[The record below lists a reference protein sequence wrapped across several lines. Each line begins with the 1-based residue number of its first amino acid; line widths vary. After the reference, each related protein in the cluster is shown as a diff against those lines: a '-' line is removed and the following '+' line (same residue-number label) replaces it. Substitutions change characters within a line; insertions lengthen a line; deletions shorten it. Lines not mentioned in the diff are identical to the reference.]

1 MIATA
6 MPRPESPV
14 KRLAQARVL
23 AEIKA
28 CLTRE
33 DDLGMVY
40 LAAWLEGGGKGWM
53 GLAGLGD
60 LADLDATELAQRVF
74 RHGPQALRMKRRC
87 WYCGHLQERGDRLGC
102 GLNRWIDQEWMET
115 YARLTV
121 RHGRKFTACPD
132 FERDEEV
139 GGEDNG
145 RGDDH
150 AGGGAARA

>member
-6 MPRPESPV
+6 MPQPESPV
-14 KRLAQARVL
+14 RKLAQARVL
-23 AEIKA
+23 AEIKEH
-28 CLTRE
+28 LTR
-33 DDLGMVY
+33 DDEMGVVY

-74 RHGPQALRMKRRC
+74 QYGPKALQMKRRC
-87 WYCGHLQERGDRLGC
+87 WYCRHLEEMGDRLGC
-102 GLNRWIDQEWMET
+102 NLNRWVDREWLES

-121 RHGRKFTACPD
+121 RHGRKFKACSD

-139 GGEDNG
+139 GDGTY
-145 RGDDH
+145 GDDR
-150 AGGGAARA
+150 GGSGR